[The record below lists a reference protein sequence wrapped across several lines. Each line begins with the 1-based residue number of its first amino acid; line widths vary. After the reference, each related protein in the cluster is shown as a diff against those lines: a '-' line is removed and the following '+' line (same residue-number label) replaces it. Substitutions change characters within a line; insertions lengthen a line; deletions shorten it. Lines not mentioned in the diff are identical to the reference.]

1 MLNQS
6 RITIDNKELRIENFN
21 NLYKNISGD
30 ARRMR
35 TQYRYEDLQDN
46 ILWIRKRLDDDY
58 FTEAGIPEEK
68 ISEFIALAFNEN
80 PQIVT
85 AIKAKNLTKA
95 MFLMEEK
102 MPIYLERLKVK

>member
-1 MLNQS
+1 M
-6 RITIDNKELRIENFN
+6 
-21 NLYKNISGD
+21 
-30 ARRMR
+30 
-35 TQYRYEDLQDN
+35 
-46 ILWIRKRLDDDY
+46 
-58 FTEAGIPEEK
+58 
-68 ISEFIALAFNEN
+68 NEN

>member
-1 MLNQS
+1 
-6 RITIDNKELRIENFN
+6 
-21 NLYKNISGD
+21 
-30 ARRMR
+30 MR

-58 FTEAGIPEEK
+58 FAEAGIPEKK
-68 ISEFIALAFNEN
+68 ISEFIAFSFHEN